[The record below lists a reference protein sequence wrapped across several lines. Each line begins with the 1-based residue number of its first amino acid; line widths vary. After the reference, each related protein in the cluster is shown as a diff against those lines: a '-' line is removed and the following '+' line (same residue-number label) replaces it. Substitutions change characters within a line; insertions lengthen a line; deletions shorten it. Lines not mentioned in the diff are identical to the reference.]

1 MGRRDRIV
9 ASDVLALQGTV
20 PFDRSEDRKGGLGTM
35 LEHVLVPLDGSPLA
49 ECVLPHV
56 VALARALD
64 TRITLLRVLEHA
76 PAAERIGSV
85 DPLGWYI
92 NEAEGKA
99 YLNGWTG
106 RLQETGLRVESAL
119 LEGQAAGRIIE
130 FAGAHDVD
138 LIVLSSHGRS
148 GLSGWNVSSIVQK
161 IIMRAYAPVMIVR
174 AYQAASVDLTAL
186 SYKRMLV
193 PLDCSQRAECVLP
206 VVTALARF
214 YGAQL
219 LLAHVVRRPEII
231 RRVPLTRQEIE
242 LTDQLTEHNRQEAS
256 KYLEQLQSRL
266 DVDVRTILLVG
277 DSSAA
282 VLHDVVEQEGVD
294 IVLLSAHGYSGST
307 KWPYG
312 SVVINFIGY
321 GTTPLLIM
329 QDLSPDELE
338 RTKAEMLAREHKGH

>member
-1 MGRRDRIV
+1 
-9 ASDVLALQGTV
+9 
-20 PFDRSEDRKGGLGTM
+20 M
-35 LEHVLVPLDGSPLA
+35 LKHVLVPLDGSPLA

-64 TRITLLRVLEHA
+64 ARVTLLRVLE
-76 PAAERIGSV
+76 PPSAAGRIGSV

-92 NEAEGKA
+92 TEAESKV
-99 YLNGWTG
+99 YLDGWTG
-106 RLQETGLRVESAL
+106 RLHKTGLRVESVL
-119 LEGQAAGRIIE
+119 LEGQAAGRIVE
-130 FAGAHDVD
+130 FVHANDVD

-174 AYQAASVDLTAL
+174 AYQAASVDLTSL

-206 VVTALARF
+206 VATALARF
-214 YGAQL
+214 FGAQL
-219 LLAHVVRRPEII
+219 LVAHVVRRPEII
-231 RRVPLTRQEIE
+231 CRVPLTRQEVG
-242 LTDQLTEHNRQEAS
+242 LTERLTERNREEAS

-277 DSSAA
+277 DSSATA
-282 VLHDVVEQEGVD
+282 LHDVVEQEGVD
-294 IVLLSAHGYSGST
+294 IVLLSAHGRSGST

-312 SVVINFIGY
+312 STVVNFIGY
-321 GTTPLLIM
+321 GTTPLFVM
-329 QDLSPDELE
+329 QDLSPEE
-338 RTKAEMLAREHKGH
+338 VEHTQAEMLAREHKGH